1 MNMSPLNDL
10 ELDSVNGGFAEEN
23 RGLPTAG
30 MNIVCPKC
38 GSKQALSFHNNVL
51 YEPKIG
57 SVEYACK
64 CGCRFVCY
72 KGKVILRK
80 KWDDLCVRKG
90 IHYPF

>member
-1 MNMSPLNDL
+1 MKMTSIDDF

-38 GSKQALSFHNNVL
+38 GSKQATSFQSNVL
-51 YEPKIG
+51 YEPKLG
-57 SVEYACK
+57 SVEYQCK

-80 KWDDLCVRKG
+80 NWDELCERKG
-90 IHYPF
+90 IEYPF